1 MKYLKSHG
9 MRTIFEIDKRTAW
22 KFVRKARDLDRALR
36 DGASGL
42 NMDGRVRAIAKS
54 RINSGKHVSYIY
66 RPAPSQY
73 EEE

>member
-1 MKYLKSHG
+1 
-9 MRTIFEIDKRTAW
+9 MRIIFSFDERTTW
-22 KFVRKARDLDRALR
+22 KFVRKARDFDRALR

-54 RINSGKHVSYIY
+54 RINSGKHASHI